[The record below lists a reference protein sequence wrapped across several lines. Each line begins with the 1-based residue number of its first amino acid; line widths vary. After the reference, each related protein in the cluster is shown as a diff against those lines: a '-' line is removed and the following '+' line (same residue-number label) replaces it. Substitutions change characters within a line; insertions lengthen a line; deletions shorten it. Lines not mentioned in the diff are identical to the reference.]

1 MQVVKLGLGF
11 DLVLFLIEFTLY
23 GTILSI
29 TLNLYLNFKVK
40 KKNGEHRSML
50 RKANSW
56 NIKYTI
62 SGKLLVNNLINSV
75 NFY

>member
-1 MQVVKLGLGF
+1 
-11 DLVLFLIEFTLY
+11 
-23 GTILSI
+23 
-29 TLNLYLNFKVK
+29 
-40 KKNGEHRSML
+40 ML

>member
-11 DLVLFLIEFTLY
+11 DLVSFLIEFTLY

-40 KKNGEHRSML
+40 KKWGAQEHVAQS
-50 RKANSW
+50 
-56 NIKYTI
+56 
-62 SGKLLVNNLINSV
+62 
-75 NFY
+75 

>member
-40 KKNGEHRSML
+40 KNGEHRSML